1 MEEKKLPPQSGTA
14 AEQTDR
20 EAVIREVTQA
30 ADPEATPA
38 QEQPAGQRAL
48 RAQEQSAGQ
57 EALRA
62 QEQPAGQGAVT
73 DMGQKRGHRKL
84 WVALLIVLLVA
95 GTCAAIWWECPV
107 SKVYV
112 QGNSYYTSEEIAE
125 QVIRSDNPLYHN
137 SVFLWARYLLPGPTI
152 PFEESVRVGLIDPQT
167 VLIKV
172 KDKPLAG
179 YIPYGGRNLYFD
191 ASGIVQ
197 ESSPLTVRGVTYIK
211 GLDISE
217 AERGHRIGSP
227 ETAALDQLLDALQTL
242 RKYEIS
248 ADSILVDDA
257 GSITLY
263 FDEIKVMIGRSDY
276 ELKISKI
283 AQIISYLQGR
293 SGTIDMTNYSSAD
306 ENIILR

>member
-30 ADPEATPA
+30 ADPESPKA
-38 QEQPAGQRAL
+38 QEQADGR
-48 RAQEQSAGQ
+48 EDI
-57 EALRA
+57 
-62 QEQPAGQGAVT
+62 T
-73 DMGQKRGHRKL
+73 DTGHKRGHRKL
-84 WVALLIVLLVA
+84 WVALLIVLIVA
-95 GTCAAIWWECPV
+95 GACAAIWWECPV